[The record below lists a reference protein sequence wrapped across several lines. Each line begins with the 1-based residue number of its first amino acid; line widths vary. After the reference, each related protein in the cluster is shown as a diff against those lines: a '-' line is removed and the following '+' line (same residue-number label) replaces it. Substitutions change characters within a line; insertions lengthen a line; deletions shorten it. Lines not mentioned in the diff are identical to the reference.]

1 MTEEHICQKYKESP
15 AEKTA
20 FRKAANDIFV
30 RALRMLLC
38 AALLLSVSACGRKNP
53 NGEDSRKEVGE
64 RIQLK
69 EPKEWKQ
76 SPDRN
81 QTVSEEYWGLKL
93 PRPIMR

>member
-1 MTEEHICQKYKESP
+1 
-15 AEKTA
+15 
-20 FRKAANDIFV
+20 
-30 RALRMLLC
+30 MLLC

-53 NGEDSRKEVGE
+53 NGEDSREEVGGADSA
-64 RIQLK
+64 K

-76 SPDRN
+76 APDRN